1 MPSGARSFNWF
12 VLEICCLG
20 PGRDGFSQADQDLS
34 KLMERECKKDVLKQG
49 QVRIEDFQIIVD
61 SSMAAATE
69 IYSGLIW
76 WIWSDNDSK
85 PGAIWFVSAC
95 RLARLGSSQ
104 CAPCEGHGWGSWVGY
119 GMIWMEMGQQTH
131 WAALGIKGQPMTTLR
146 NLLLAICFFRH
157 FDSWT
162 FQHLCVFF
170 WDDKK
175 AIDLST
181 CPQRGHE
188 WSQKGQRSP
197 EDRSGVVAVGAVKIE
212 MNSPIPNSC
221 FEQFYKLA

>member
-1 MPSGARSFNWF
+1 
-12 VLEICCLG
+12 
-20 PGRDGFSQADQDLS
+20 
-34 KLMERECKKDVLKQG
+34 
-49 QVRIEDFQIIVD
+49 
-61 SSMAAATE
+61 MAAATE

-157 FDSWT
+157 FDIWT

-170 WDDKK
+170 LGRQESYRFVN
-175 AIDLST
+175 LST
-181 CPQRGHE
+181 ARPRME
-188 WSQKGQRSP
+188 PERSKEP
-197 EDRSGVVAVGAVKIE
+197 RRSVRSRCCGRCEDRNELSKT
-212 MNSPIPNSC
+212 
-221 FEQFYKLA
+221 K